1 MKIELKALKYSDFA
15 SQETHCFHA
24 NIYIDGKKAGWAENN
39 GHGGMT
45 NIQPRAL
52 YETLRQC
59 TDKIPPRIVD
69 FNGTTL
75 TLEASPDSYVDEL
88 VTLALHERDLKR
100 AMKTR
105 ILFTRGNQVFETQKF
120 DAAKLSAAVNH
131 PQVREK
137 LDADQVLNLLPI
149 AEALKLYAAGM
160 ES

>member
-24 NIYIDGKKAGWAENN
+24 NVYIDGKKAGWAENN

-45 NIQPRAL
+45 NIQPRGL
-52 YETLRQC
+52 YERIKLH

-69 FNGTTL
+69 FSGSKL
-75 TLEASPDSYVDEL
+75 TLEASPDGFIDEL
-88 VTLALHERDLKR
+88 VTAALHEKDLKR
-100 AMKTR
+100 AMKKK
-105 ILFTRGNQVFETQKF
+105 ILFTRKNQVFETQNF

-137 LDADQVLNLLPI
+137 LDADEILNLLPI
-149 AEALKLYAAGM
+149 ADALTLYVKAM

>member
-45 NIQPRAL
+45 SIYPHQL
-52 YETLRQC
+52 YTTIRQC
-59 TDKIPPRIVD
+59 TDKIPPRFVIYGD
-69 FNGTTL
+69 KEMSIDT
-75 TLEASPDSYVDEL
+75 SPDSYIDEL

-105 ILFTRGNQVFETQKF
+105 ILFTRENQVFETQKF
-120 DAAKLSAAVNH
+120 SAA
-131 PQVREK
+131 QMA
-137 LDADQVLNLLPI
+137 ADLKNPHLKERLKADKILNLLPMDK
-149 AEALKLYAAGM
+149 ALELYARGM
-160 ES
+160 R

>member
-45 NIQPRAL
+45 SIHPHQL
-52 YETLRQC
+52 YTTIRQC

-160 ES
+160 KS

>member
-45 NIQPRAL
+45 NIQPRQL
-52 YETLRQC
+52 YETIRQC

-131 PQVREK
+131 PQVCEK
-137 LDADQVLNLLPI
+137 LDADKILNLLPV
-149 AEALKLYAAGM
+149 AEALEIYAARM
-160 ES
+160 R